1 MRDGV
6 LLVACVI
13 DVSAQ
18 ERGVEQIGDT
28 KAVAVDLVLIRGAD
42 AAARGADGLA
52 AGCGL
57 GGELD
62 HAVVREDDLRAV
74 GDEELLLFGTVGGK
88 AGVLEFFDLVEEGCG
103 VEHDAVADDAL
114 AAGTQNAAGDELQ
127 DELLAADDD
136 GVAGVVTAGVA
147 GDDVEL
153 FAEDVDDL
161 AFAFVAP
168 LGAENDGRLLF
179 VHEERAL
186 RRMGSRAL
194 QRRHAHDSLYLP
206 PLECACELCFRIP

>member
-1 MRDGV
+1 V
-6 LLVACVI
+6 N
-13 DVSAQ
+13 
-18 ERGVEQIGDT
+18 
-28 KAVAVDLVLIRGAD
+28 LVLVGGTD
-42 AAARGADGLA
+42 AAARGADGGA
-52 AGCGL
+52 AGRGL

-74 GDEELLLFGTVGGK
+74 GDEELLLFGTVGRK
-88 AGVLEFFDLVEEGCG
+88 AGVLELLDLVEEGRG

-114 AAGTQNAAGDELQ
+114 AARAENAARDELQ

-136 GVAGVVTAGVA
+136 GVAGVMTASVA

-168 LGAENDGRLLF
+168 LGAENDGRLLL
-179 VHEERAL
+179 VHEGCAL
-186 RRMGSRAL
+186 RRMGSRT
-194 QRRHAHDSLYLP
+194 RNSGGTPIIHYTCRHRSLRP
-206 PLECACELCFRIP
+206 